1 MGGIIVTRINWKIR
15 FRNKIWVSSF
25 ISQTLLLVQAI
36 LLGLS
41 QLHAIHLNL
50 QALDDWI
57 KWLLAIFNA
66 ILAYLS
72 YLGIVQD
79 PSVQGIGD
87 STTVLTRE
95 EPTPPNET
103 LKL

>member
-1 MGGIIVTRINWKIR
+1 MSKINWKVR

-25 ISQTLLLVQAI
+25 ISQTLLLIQAI

-57 KWLLAIFNA
+57 KWLLAILNA

-79 PSVQGIGD
+79 PSVEGIGD
-87 STTVLTRE
+87 SARVMNRE
-95 EPTPPNET
+95 EPAPKDQTIN
-103 LKL
+103 L

>member
-1 MGGIIVTRINWKIR
+1 MNKINWKVR

-25 ISQTLLLVQAI
+25 ISQTLLLIQAI
-36 LLGLS
+36 MLGLS
-41 QLHAIHLNL
+41 QLHAIHLNI

-79 PSVQGIGD
+79 PSVEGIGD
-87 STTVLTRE
+87 STIVLNRE
-95 EPTPPNET
+95 EPAPPNKT